1 MEENKDRPVIYF
13 EHADILNSSGKL
25 VISDMTMSI
34 GKGEFV
40 YIIGNV
46 GSGKTTIIRSMI
58 GETEIRHGKAFICD
72 FDLIKLKKRQIPYLR
87 RKLGVIFQDLQ
98 LLMDR
103 SVHDNLAFVLRATG
117 WKGRKIINERIEA
130 VLEAVGMEHNA
141 HKILDKLSGGEKQ
154 RVAIARALLNNPEI
168 ILADEPTSNQDGDTA
183 EEIIKLMM
191 NINAGENSP
200 TIIMVTHNRSLF
212 QKYPARTFLCE
223 KLSCTEVP
231 EESEVQLDLSEFI

>member
-1 MEENKDRPVIYF
+1 MEESKDRPIIYF

-87 RKLGVIFQDLQ
+87 RKL
-98 LLMDR
+98 
-103 SVHDNLAFVLRATG
+103 
-117 WKGRKIINERIEA
+117 
-130 VLEAVGMEHNA
+130 
-141 HKILDKLSGGEKQ
+141 
-154 RVAIARALLNNPEI
+154 
-168 ILADEPTSNQDGDTA
+168 
-183 EEIIKLMM
+183 
-191 NINAGENSP
+191 
-200 TIIMVTHNRSLF
+200 
-212 QKYPARTFLCE
+212 
-223 KLSCTEVP
+223 
-231 EESEVQLDLSEFI
+231 

>member
-1 MEENKDRPVIYF
+1 MEESKDRPIIYF
-13 EHADILNSSGKL
+13 EHADIFNSSGKL

-34 GKGEFV
+34 GRGEFV

-87 RKLGVIFQDLQ
+87 RKLGVIFQDFQ

-141 HKILDKLSGGEKQ
+141 YKILDNLSGGEKQ

-183 EEIIKLMM
+183 EEIIKLMLK
-191 NINAGENSP
+191 INAGENSP
-200 TIIMVTHNRSLF
+200 TIIMVTHNRSE
-212 QKYPARTFLCE
+212 KYPARTFLCE
-223 KLSCTEVP
+223 KLSCTEVA
-231 EESEVQLDLSEFI
+231 EESDVELDLSEFI